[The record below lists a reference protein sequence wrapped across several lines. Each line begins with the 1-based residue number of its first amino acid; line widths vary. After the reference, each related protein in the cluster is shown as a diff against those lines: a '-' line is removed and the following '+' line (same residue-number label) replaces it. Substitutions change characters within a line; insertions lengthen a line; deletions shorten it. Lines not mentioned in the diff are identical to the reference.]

1 MASMTPAT
9 ALANTWRAAKPMIAA
24 ASAPDASTLAAS
36 RESPVN
42 CDTATITPISR
53 IPAVTSRRMKRR
65 RVSRTGLT
73 CPRVT
78 ASARLRPR
86 RVNARSSSHAARI
99 ASSTEAIA
107 VTTSPFSDQKS
118 ARGSRTVPAGMA
130 PEPRRAVTLD
140 ALGTLLELLPPAPR
154 LRAGLRQRLGV
165 EVSEAEAGRAMRAE
179 IAFYRAH
186 LHLGR
191 DRAGLDA
198 LRRGCAEVLRDT
210 LGTDLDLA
218 ALTEVLLGAIR
229 FEPFPDA
236 APALRALRERGVAL
250 VAASNWDVSLHEQL
264 ERTGLRELLD
274 GALSSAEVGAAKPD
288 PAILARALEIAR
300 SAPEHAW
307 HVGDDVEADVGAARA
322 AGMRPV
328 LIDRGG
334 AAAVPGG
341 VLRIASLAEL
351 PELCA

>member
-1 MASMTPAT
+1 MKRSRVSST
-9 ALANTWRAAKPMIAA
+9 ALTW
-24 ASAPDASTLAAS
+24 
-36 RESPVN
+36 
-42 CDTATITPISR
+42 
-53 IPAVTSRRMKRR
+53 
-65 RVSRTGLT
+65 
-73 CPRVT
+73 PRVT
-78 ASARLRPR
+78 ASATLWPR
-86 RVNARSSSHAARI
+86 RANARSSRVATRT
-99 ASSTEAIA
+99 ASTTEAMA
-107 VTTSPFSDQKS
+107 VTTSPCWAQKPAS
-118 ARGSRTVPAGMA
+118 GSRTVPAGMA
-130 PEPRRAVTLD
+130 PQSRRAVTLD

-154 LRAGLRQRLGV
+154 LRAGLRARLGV

-198 LRRGCAEVLRDT
+198 LRRGCAEVLRDA
-210 LGTDLDLA
+210 LGAGGVGLGPLTAVPLA
-218 ALTEVLLGAIR
+218 AIR

-264 ERTGLRELLD
+264 ERTGLRALLD

-288 PAILARALEIAR
+288 PAILLRALAIAR
-300 SAPEHAW
+300 VAPAHAS

-328 LIDRGG
+328 LIDREG
-334 AAAVPGG
+334 ATAPPAG
-341 VLRIASLAEL
+341 VRCIASLGEL

>member
-1 MASMTPAT
+1 MKRSRVSST
-9 ALANTWRAAKPMIAA
+9 ALTW
-24 ASAPDASTLAAS
+24 
-36 RESPVN
+36 
-42 CDTATITPISR
+42 
-53 IPAVTSRRMKRR
+53 
-65 RVSRTGLT
+65 
-73 CPRVT
+73 PRVT
-78 ASARLRPR
+78 ASATLWPR
-86 RVNARSSSHAARI
+86 RANARSSRVATRT
-99 ASSTEAIA
+99 ASTTEAMA
-107 VTTSPFSDQKS
+107 VTTSPCWAQKPAS
-118 ARGSRTVPAGMA
+118 GSRTVPAGMA
-130 PEPRRAVTLD
+130 PQSRRAVTLD

-154 LRAGLRQRLGV
+154 LRAGLRARLGV

-186 LHLGR
+186 LHVGR

-236 APALRALRERGVAL
+236 APALRVLRERGVAL

-288 PAILARALEIAR
+288 PAILTRALAIARA
-300 SAPEHAW
+300 APEHAC
-307 HVGDDVEADVGAARA
+307 HVGDDLEADVGAARA
-322 AGMRPV
+322 AGMRAV
-328 LIDRGG
+328 LIDREG
-334 AAAVPGG
+334 AAAVPAG
-341 VLRIASLAEL
+341 VRRIASLVEL